1 MRLPTILV
9 SLCLFAVFFTA
20 YTSNKAQDSTPISPE
35 STINASVSLFDVIW
49 QVIGRLFLLN
59 LPQSSVSESVPTAV
73 FATPT
78 FTPLPPTA
86 APIIPTEAPVIPTL
100 EPTFTPNPQPT
111 EDERVTFPNG
121 DIKVQYSV
129 IEAGNTFFTTWEV
142 IYDGAT
148 NAVIY
153 DSRDYISTLQLKS
166 KLSADGTRFATDV
179 GLFSYPDLGRL
190 VDFTAPE
197 VGVAER
203 VISLI
208 YSNDGTGLA
217 VVSIHYN
224 DVDSVFRLHTF
235 DLATGA
241 VRHTM
246 EAPYGRGSIPI
257 VILDAL
263 ENLGFPRY

>member
-1 MRLPTILV
+1 
-9 SLCLFAVFFTA
+9 
-20 YTSNKAQDSTPISPE
+20 
-35 STINASVSLFDVIW
+35 
-49 QVIGRLFLLN
+49 LN

-78 FTPLPPTA
+78 FTPLPPTT
-86 APIIPTEAPVIPTL
+86 PVIPTEAPAIPTL

-111 EDERVTFPNG
+111 EDERITLPNG
-121 DIKVQYSV
+121 DIKVLYSV
-129 IEAGNTFFTTWEV
+129 VERGNDYFTFWEV
-142 IYDGAT
+142 IYNGTT

-166 KLSADGTRFATDV
+166 KLSADATRLTTEF

-190 VDFTAPE
+190 VDFTVPE
-197 VGVAER
+197 VGVGER

-217 VVSIHYN
+217 VVSINYN
-224 DVDSVFRLHTF
+224 GVDSVFRLHTF

-246 EAPYGRGSIPI
+246 EAPYGRGSIPN
-257 VILDAL
+257 VIGDAL